1 MQALFF
7 SQTGDLSALALVERP
22 TPEPARGE
30 VLVEIKAAGLNP
42 SDVKNVLGFFPAY
55 TSPPRIPG
63 RDFAG
68 VVRKGPPD
76 WVGKRV
82 FGTGLGLGFSQDG
95 THAQFL
101 TLPAAGCAEIPEIL
115 SFAQAAACGVPYT
128 AAWDGLRRAAVG
140 PGKNLL
146 VIGGH
151 GAVGSAAIALGRAL
165 GANVVAAVRRPEQAA
180 ALQDLGY
187 ETLLLGAPESLSEK
201 VLQKFGAGADAIYE
215 TTGAWLPAAI
225 PAAAKHG
232 AICVIAPPGMG
243 KLHVDF
249 PVLDFYRRGLTLL
262 GVNSLLHDTPACAK
276 MLAEFSGL
284 FQSGALPP
292 PKPREIALAEG
303 LEAYRLVQEGFSG
316 KIVLTP
322 DRSG

>member
-1 MQALFF
+1 MQALSF

-22 TPEPARGE
+22 TPEPKEGE
-30 VLVEIKAAGLNP
+30 VLVEVKAAGLNP

-55 TSPPRIPG
+55 TTPPRIPG

-68 VVRKGPPD
+68 LVRKGPPD
-76 WVGKRV
+76 LVGKRV
-82 FGTGLGLGFSQDG
+82 FGTGLGLGFSRDG

-128 AAWDGLRRAAVG
+128 TAWDGIRRAAVG
-140 PGKNLL
+140 PGKNFL
-146 VIGGH
+146 VIGAN
-151 GAVGSAAIALGRAL
+151 GAVGRAAIALGRAL
-165 GANVVAAVRRPEQAA
+165 GAQVAAAVRRTEQAA

-187 ETLLLGAPESLSEK
+187 ETLILGAPEILGEQ
-201 VLQKFGAGADAIYE
+201 VLAKFGAYADAIFD
-215 TTGAWLPAAI
+215 TTGAWLPASV
-225 PAAAKHG
+225 PAAAKQG

-262 GVNSLLHDTPACAK
+262 GVNSLLHDTVACAN
-276 MLAEFSGL
+276 MLREFSGL

-292 PKPREIALAEG
+292 PPAPREIKLEQG
-303 LEAYRLVQEGFSG
+303 LEAYRLVHEGFAG
-316 KIVLTP
+316 KLVLTA
-322 DRSG
+322 

>member
-1 MQALFF
+1 MQALSF
-7 SQTGDLSALALVERP
+7 SKTGDLSALALVERP
-22 TPEPARGE
+22 TPAPRDGE

-55 TSPPRIPG
+55 TTLPRIPG

-68 VVRKGPPD
+68 VVRQGPAELI
-76 WVGKRV
+76 GKRV

-95 THAQFL
+95 SHAQFL
-101 TLPAAGCAEIPEIL
+101 ALPAGGCAEIPEKL
-115 SFAQAAACGVPYT
+115 SFAEAAACGVPYT
-128 AAWDGLRRAAVG
+128 TAWDGISRAKVG
-140 PGKNLL
+140 PGKNFL
-146 VIGGH
+146 VIGGN
-151 GAVGSAAIALGRAL
+151 GAVGRAAIALGRGL

-180 ALQDLGY
+180 ALEKLGY
-187 ETLLLGAPESLSEK
+187 ETLLLGAQQSLSEG
-201 VLQKFGAGADAIYE
+201 VLAKFGAYADAIFD

-262 GVNSLLHDTPACAK
+262 GVNSLLHGAIACAK
-276 MLAEFSGL
+276 MLEEFSGL

-292 PKPREIALAEG
+292 PPEPQSIRLADG
-303 LEAYRLVQEGFSG
+303 LDAYKRVNDGYSG
-316 KIVLTP
+316 KIVFTQ
-322 DRSG
+322 D